1 MWYSN
6 NQNDIWFFVVDTV
19 TGVVVVVDPP
29 PVTVVVEVTV
39 TAVHILPNTSS
50 VKLTK
55 TINLDFVDSE
65 NFIEFESLTKENV
78 LSFIDKTVI
87 ENELQEKINQ
97 YGKVYKMPAN
107 W

>member
-1 MWYSN
+1 M
-6 NQNDIWFFVVDTV
+6 DIEYKIKDMAVKDIAGKT
-19 TGVVVVVDPP
+19 D
-29 PVTVVVEVTV
+29 VVVEVTV

-87 ENELQEKINQ
+87 ENELQEKINE

-107 W
+107 WRLKE

>member
-1 MWYSN
+1 M
-6 NQNDIWFFVVDTV
+6 DIEYKIKDMAVKDIAGKTDVVI
-19 TGVVVVVDPP
+19 
-29 PVTVVVEVTV
+29 EVTV

>member
-1 MWYSN
+1 M
-6 NQNDIWFFVVDTV
+6 DIEYKIKDMAVKDIAGKT
-19 TGVVVVVDPP
+19 D
-29 PVTVVVEVTV
+29 VVVEVTV

-55 TINLDFVDSE
+55 TISLDFVDSE

-107 W
+107 

>member
-1 MWYSN
+1 M
-6 NQNDIWFFVVDTV
+6 DIEYKIKDMAVKDIAGKT
-19 TGVVVVVDPP
+19 D
-29 PVTVVVEVTV
+29 VVVEVTV

>member
-1 MWYSN
+1 M
-6 NQNDIWFFVVDTV
+6 DIEYKIKDMAVKDIAGKT
-19 TGVVVVVDPP
+19 D
-29 PVTVVVEVTV
+29 VVVEVTV

-55 TINLDFVDSE
+55 TISLDFVDSE

-78 LSFIDKTVI
+78 LSFIDKTGI